1 MNEMPYSLVFYFA
14 VVIPLEIGLPT
25 IQTEAYDDNNNV
37 EILIAR
43 NLDLADEQRENA
55 LVWMAN
61 YQKQLV
67 KIYNQKV
74 QHIEFSVGDLIL
86 RKIVGNIKDLVDG
99 KLGPNWEGLYKITK
113 LVGKGAYHLKDLK
126 SKQVLRP

>member
-1 MNEMPYSLVFYFA
+1 MNETPYSLAFCFA

-25 IQTEAYDDNNNV
+25 IRTEAYDDNNNV

-43 NLDLADEQRENA
+43 DLDLADEQRENA

-113 LVGKGAYHLKDLK
+113 LAGKGAYHLQDLK
-126 SKQVLRP
+126 NKQVLRP

>member
-14 VVIPLEIGLPT
+14 VVIPLEIGLPI

-86 RKIVGNIKDLVDG
+86 RKIVGNTWWMGSLVPIG
-99 KLGPNWEGLYKITK
+99 KVYT
-113 LVGKGAYHLKDLK
+113 
-126 SKQVLRP
+126 R